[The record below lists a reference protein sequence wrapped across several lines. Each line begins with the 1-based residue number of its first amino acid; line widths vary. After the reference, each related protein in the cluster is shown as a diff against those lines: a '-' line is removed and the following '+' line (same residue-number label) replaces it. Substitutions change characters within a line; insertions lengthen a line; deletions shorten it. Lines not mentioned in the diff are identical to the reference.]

1 MDFSNF
7 VGKHFD
13 LFLLFSDDGS
23 AGKDFLV
30 EILLFLLKGSESVF
44 EGFDLFFVESGILI
58 VLFFD
63 LHKGFEMAVF
73 EIFVFRF
80 KLFS

>member
-13 LFLLFSDDGS
+13 LFFFFSDDGS
-23 AGKDFLV
+23 ASKNFLGEV
-30 EILLFLLKGSESVF
+30 LLFLLEGSESVF
-44 EGFDLFFVESGILI
+44 EGFDFFFVESGVLI
-58 VLFFD
+58 ILFFD

-73 EIFVFRF
+73 EIFVFCF